1 MPERLKVDAVYPN
14 AEYKE
19 ILQASKKH
27 FYGTF
32 ATKCVTILY
41 AVFKPVVVALRTNS
55 IAEVRKAIL
64 FSRDQVET
72 FYELALIMVTAD
84 GSSPELTPPSPSL
97 SPATPIVV
105 EPKTVQPPPE
115 PYVPPREEEELPAV
129 DSDSPATSIYAGL
142 GPDD

>member
-19 ILQASKKH
+19 ILQASKQH

-55 IAEVRKAIL
+55 VAEVRKAIL
-64 FSRDQVET
+64 ISRDQVET

-84 GSSPELTPPSPSL
+84 GGSPELTPPSPAPSTAA
-97 SPATPIVV
+97 PMVV
-105 EPKTVQPPPE
+105 EPPPPE
-115 PYVPPREEEELPAV
+115 PYVPPREEEEPPAV
-129 DSDSPATSIYAGL
+129 DSDSPAISIYAGL
-142 GPDD
+142 KEDD